1 MQSND
6 GKQEFIHLL
15 NPSKSQINTKTLTIP
30 APADDKKFIGAKLVK
45 DNTILIFNQNPEGL
59 ITLTLPKGTEWDS
72 DDTAIE
78 ME

>member
-1 MQSND
+1 MYIIVYVGNI
-6 GKQEFIHLL
+6 FII